1 MYLEIQE
8 NVFVED
14 LEEMK
19 EVYQSV
25 GWMKHTNDVI
35 RQVFEASD
43 IKVLVKVN
51 NRIVGLGRAISD
63 GIFNAAIYDIV
74 VHKDFQNKGIARQIV
89 NHILEQLK
97 GVSCVHIIS
106 TTGNEEFYRKQGF
119 RKVKTGMARYL
130 NSELHNE
137 YLE

>member
-1 MYLEIQE
+1 MDLEIQE
-8 NVFVED
+8 EVFIDD

-25 GWMKHTNDVI
+25 GWMKHSTDVI
-35 RQVFEASD
+35 KQVFDASD

-74 VHKDFQNKGIARQIV
+74 VHKDFQKKGIARQIV

-97 GVSCVHIIS
+97 EVSCVHIIA

-130 NSELHNE
+130 NNELHNE

>member
-43 IKVLVKVN
+43 IKVLVKIN
-51 NRIVGLGRAISD
+51 NRVVGLGRAISD

-74 VHKDFQNKGIARQIV
+74 VHKVFQNKGIATQIV

-97 GVSCVHIIS
+97 DVSCIHIIS
-106 TTGNEEFYRKQGF
+106 TTGNEAFYRKQGF

-130 NSELHNE
+130 DSELTKA

>member
-8 NVFVED
+8 DIFVKD

-35 RQVFEASD
+35 KRVFDASD

-51 NRIVGLGRAISD
+51 NRIVGLGKAISD
-63 GIFNAAIYDIV
+63 GKFNASIYDIV
-74 VHKDFQNKGIARQIV
+74 VHKDFQNKGIARQIL
-89 NHILEQLK
+89 NHILKQLK
-97 GVSCVHIIS
+97 EVSCVHIIS
-106 TTGNEEFYRKQGF
+106 TTGNEEFYWKQGF

-137 YLE
+137 

>member
-1 MYLEIQE
+1 MDLEIQE
-8 NVFVED
+8 EVFIDD

-25 GWMKHTNDVI
+25 GWMMHSTDVI
-35 RQVFEASD
+35 KQVFDASD

-74 VHKDFQNKGIARQIV
+74 VHKDFQKKGIARQIV

-97 GVSCVHIIS
+97 EVSCVHIIT

-130 NSELHNE
+130 NNELHNE

>member
-1 MYLEIQE
+1 MFEIQE
-8 NVFVED
+8 DVFVED

-35 RQVFEASD
+35 RQVFDASN
-43 IKVLVKVN
+43 IKVIVKFN
-51 NRIVGLGRAISD
+51 NRIVGFGRAISD

-74 VHKDFQNKGIARQIV
+74 VHKEFQNKGIAKQILS
-89 NHILEQLK
+89 HILEQLK
-97 GVSCVHIIS
+97 DVSCVHMIS
-106 TTGNEEFYRKQGF
+106 TTGNEEFYRKLGL

-130 NSELHNE
+130 NIDLHNE

>member
-8 NVFVED
+8 EVFVED

-25 GWMKHTNDVI
+25 GWIKHSNDVI
-35 RQVFEASD
+35 KQVFDASD

-74 VHKDFQNKGIARQIV
+74 VHKDFQNKGIARKIL

-97 GVSCVHIIS
+97 EVSCVHIIS
-106 TTGNEEFYRKQGF
+106 TTGNEEF
-119 RKVKTGMARYL
+119 
-130 NSELHNE
+130 
-137 YLE
+137 

>member
-1 MYLEIQE
+1 MYLELQE
-8 NVFVED
+8 DVFVED

-25 GWMKHTNDVI
+25 GWMKHTNSVI
-35 RQVFEASD
+35 RQVFDASD
-43 IKVLVKVN
+43 IKVIVKVN

-74 VHKDFQNKGIARQIV
+74 VHKDFQNRGIARHIV
-89 NHILEQLK
+89 KHILEQLK
-97 GVSCVHIIS
+97 EVSCVHMIS
-106 TTGNEEFYRKQGF
+106 TIGNEEFYRKQGF
-119 RKVKTGMARYL
+119 GKVKTGMARYL
-130 NSELHNE
+130 NIELHNE

>member
-1 MYLEIQE
+1 
-8 NVFVED
+8 
-14 LEEMK
+14 MK

-35 RQVFEASD
+35 KQVFDASD

-51 NRIVGLGRAISD
+51 NRIVGLGRAMSD
-63 GIFNAAIYDIV
+63 GIFNASIYDIV
-74 VHKDFQNKGIARQIV
+74 VHKDFQNKGIAKQIV

-97 GVSCVHIIS
+97 EVSCVHIIS

-130 NSELHNE
+130 NIELHNE